1 AILGFSEVL
10 RAGTFGPM
18 PKGKYGEYI
27 TDIHAS
33 GEHLLRLVNDILQLS
48 KIEADK
54 METRIETVC
63 AHDVI
68 AGSVTM
74 VGILAAKRNIGIAV
88 HRDAASPQILADK
101 DLLQQVLINVISNA
115 VKFSDDGSLVEI
127 ACTHAAEHCII

>member
-33 GEHLLRLVNDILQLS
+33 GEHLLRLVNDLLQLS

-74 VGILAAKRNIGIAV
+74 VGILAA
-88 HRDAASPQILADK
+88 S
-101 DLLQQVLINVISNA
+101 VISA
-115 VKFSDDGSLVEI
+115 SRSI
-127 ACTHAAEHCII
+127 ATPPRRRSWRTRICCSRS